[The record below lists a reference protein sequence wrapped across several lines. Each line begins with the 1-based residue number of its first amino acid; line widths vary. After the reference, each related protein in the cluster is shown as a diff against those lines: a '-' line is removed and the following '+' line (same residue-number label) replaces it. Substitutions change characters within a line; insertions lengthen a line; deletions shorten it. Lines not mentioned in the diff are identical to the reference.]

1 VQEYFSKNNGLTAM
15 DKSAVIEKV
24 KQYTDLIR
32 QNFNVRKV
40 ILYGSYAKGTAREN
54 ESDIDVAIIL
64 DKLDDDLLIS
74 EAKLFRLRRSI
85 DVRIEPLL
93 LEADDDKTGFLD
105 EIMKTGE
112 IIYNAG

>member
-1 VQEYFSKNNGLTAM
+1 M
-15 DKSAVIEKV
+15 DKQIVIERV
-24 KQYTDLIR
+24 KQYADLVR

-64 DKLDDDLLIS
+64 DRLDDDLLMS
-74 EAKLFRLRRSI
+74 EAKLFRLRRNI
-85 DVRIEPLL
+85 DIRIEPVL
-93 LEADDDKTGFLD
+93 LEESDDKTGFLD

>member
-1 VQEYFSKNNGLTAM
+1 M
-15 DKSAVIEKV
+15 DKQIVIERV
-24 KQYTDLIR
+24 KQYADLVR

-64 DKLDDDLLIS
+64 DRLDDDLLMS
-74 EAKLFRLRRSI
+74 EAKLFRLRRNI
-85 DVRIEPLL
+85 DIRIEPIL
-93 LEADDDKTGFLD
+93 LEESDDKTGFLD